1 MCCGPYLVVRR
12 AAAQNLGKFAAVC
25 EQEYVKTEMMTLFT
39 QLTLDEQD
47 SVRLLAVGPGG

>member
-1 MCCGPYLVVRR
+1 VVRR